1 MGVPRQFGFVAL
13 LLGLLLLVVGSVVL
27 AVVPDW
33 GQWLRDYPQQA
44 QAQPIPDQMRPVA
57 QVMLGFVLGPL
68 LQQVGGWLR
77 SVGYFVGTVIVLVS
91 LFPLGGGLAILAGR
105 RRGYE

>member
-1 MGVPRQFGFVAL
+1 MGIPRNLGFVAL
-13 LLGLLLLVVGSVVL
+13 LVGLILLVVGSVVL

-44 QAQPIPDQMRPVA
+44 QAQPIPEQARPVA

-68 LQQVGGWLR
+68 LEQVGGWIR
-77 SVGYFVGTVIVLVS
+77 SVGYFVGTVIVLLS
-91 LFPLGGGLAILAGR
+91 LFPLGSGLAILAAR
-105 RRGYE
+105 RRE